1 MMLPRCRV
9 ISALLLS
16 ICLLIIIARPGF
28 AIDVVH
34 LKLGT
39 LAGPGWSAHAVSV
52 QLHWLDERHAGLV
65 LQTPRVVLPGGLGE
79 LSAVTLSCA
88 RAQLTAT
95 EVSCTQGTLK
105 AQSTALG
112 AQNIQTVFSYQLDSG
127 RIDAELLGVRIHDG
141 TLAITANLTGT
152 RWQISARGEALSLP
166 AVTRQLA
173 DAGFAIPV
181 VAGSGRLNLTASM
194 NGVASQ
200 LSAAD
205 IEMRLLAEEV
215 SDAAGS
221 VAGED
226 LDISV
231 HAAVQVAASG
241 MQAVLEMTGRQG
253 ALYVDPVFIEIPSQP
268 LRLSARFGWLST
280 EQQLVLQSFTY
291 RHPGSV
297 QLGGSGHFS
306 LAADVPLRE
315 LQLEV
320 RQAEFPAMY
329 DTYLQPWLYDSALA
343 DLDTSGQL
351 SGSLRWE
358 QGKLSQVSLDP
369 VKLSVDDREGRFK
382 LDAMNGRLRWSDTTT
397 PARSELA
404 WAGGSI
410 FRVALGATRLAIDA
424 GRDTVRLAEPVAIP
438 VLDGVLGIDD
448 FQLEFSEASPL
459 RWQVNGL
466 LEPVSLSQLSLALGW
481 PKLAGKLSGVIPDVR
496 YDNGNLEVG
505 GILRMGVFDGEVTLR
520 NLTLEQPFGLVPRLR
535 VDARAD
541 NIDLETLTRTFSFGR
556 IEGRLNGRID
566 GLDMESWRPVAF
578 DAEFATPENDTSRH
592 RISQKAVDN
601 ISSIGGAG
609 VGGALSRSFLRFFE
623 DFPYD
628 RLGIRC
634 RLENGICD
642 MGGVAP
648 ATDGYYLVKGRFIP
662 PRLDVIGYA
671 DRVNWDTLM
680 AQIMAVTGQQDML
693 VE

>member
-1 MMLPRCRV
+1 MMLPRRRF
-9 ISALLLS
+9 IPALASGLLLVAA
-16 ICLLIIIARPGF
+16 LPGF
-28 AIDVVH
+28 AVDVVH

-39 LAGPGWSAHAVSV
+39 LAGPGWSAQAVSV
-52 QLHWLDERHAGLV
+52 QLNWLDERHAGLL
-65 LQTPRVVLPGGLGE
+65 LQTQRVALPEGLGE
-79 LSAVTLSCA
+79 LTNVTLSCA

-95 EVSCTQGTLK
+95 ELSCEQGILK
-105 AQSTALG
+105 AQSTVLG
-112 AQNIQTVFSYQLDSG
+112 RQNIQTSFRYQLDTG
-127 RIDAELLGVRIHDG
+127 RIDAGLLGVRIHEG
-141 TLAITANLTGT
+141 TLAITASLSEA
-152 RWQISARGEALSLP
+152 RWQIRVRGKALSLP

-181 VAGSGRLNLTASM
+181 VDGRGRLDVTASLK
-194 NGVASQ
+194 GVASQ

-205 IEMRLLAEEV
+205 IEMQLLAAEV

-221 VAGED
+221 VAGEN
-226 LDISV
+226 LDIAV
-231 HAAVQVAASG
+231 HAAVQVAATG
-241 MQAVLEMTGRQG
+241 MQVALDMTGRQG
-253 ALYVDPVFIEIPSQP
+253 ALYIDPVFIEMPSQA
-268 LRLSARFGWLST
+268 LQLSARFDWLST
-280 EQQLVLQSFTY
+280 KQQLVLQSFTY

-297 QLGGSGHFS
+297 QLEGSGLFS
-306 LAADVPLRE
+306 LGADAPLRA
-315 LQLEV
+315 LQLEI
-320 RQAEFPAMY
+320 RQAEFPALY

-343 DLDTSGQL
+343 DLDTAGQL

-358 QGKLSQVSLDP
+358 QGKLSHVSLDP
-369 VKLSVDDREGRFK
+369 VELSVDDREGRFE
-382 LDAMNGRLRWSDTTT
+382 LDAINGRLRWSDSTA
-397 PARSELA
+397 PSRSELA
-404 WAGGSI
+404 WASGSI
-410 FRVALGATRLAIDA
+410 FRVSLGATRLAIDA
-424 GRDTVRLAEPVAIP
+424 GRDYVRLVQAVAIP
-438 VLDGVLGIDD
+438 VLDGALEIDA
-448 FQLEFSEASPL
+448 FQLEFSEDRAL

-466 LEPVSLSQLSLALGW
+466 LKPVSLSQLSLALGW
-481 PKLAGKLSGVIPDVR
+481 PELAGKLSGVIPDVR

-505 GILRMGVFDGEVTLR
+505 GTLRMGVFDGEVTLR
-520 NLTLEQPFGLVPRLR
+520 NLALEQPFGLVPRLR
-535 VDARAD
+535 VDARAA

-556 IEGRLNGRID
+556 IEGRLNGRVD

-578 DAEFATPENDTSRH
+578 DAEFATPEDDTSRH

-628 RLGIRC
+628 RIGIRC

-648 ATDGYYLVKGRFIP
+648 ATEGYYLVKGRFIP

-671 DRVNWDTLM
+671 DRVNWDTLI

>member
-1 MMLPRCRV
+1 LLFV
-9 ISALLLS
+9 AAL
-16 ICLLIIIARPGF
+16 PGF

-39 LAGPGWSAHAVSV
+39 LAGPGWSAQAVSV
-52 QLHWLDERHAGLV
+52 QLNWLDERHAGLL
-65 LQTPRVVLPGGLGE
+65 LQTPGVALPEGLGE
-79 LSAVTLSCA
+79 LTDVTLSCA

-105 AQSTALG
+105 AQSTMLG
-112 AQNIQTVFSYQLDSG
+112 RQNIQTSFRYQLDTG
-127 RIDAELLGVRIHDG
+127 RIDAGLLGVRIHEG
-141 TLAITANLTGT
+141 TLAITANLSEA
-152 RWQISARGEALSLP
+152 RWQIRVRGKALSLP

-173 DAGFAIPV
+173 AAGFAIPV
-181 VAGSGRLNLTASM
+181 VDGRGRLDLTASLK
-194 NGVASQ
+194 GTASQ
-200 LSAAD
+200 LSEAD
-205 IEMRLLAEEV
+205 VEMQLLAAEI

-221 VAGED
+221 VAGEN
-226 LDISV
+226 LDIAA
-231 HAAVQVAASG
+231 HAAVQMTATG
-241 MQAVLEMTGRQG
+241 MQVALDMTGRQG
-253 ALYVDPVFIEIPSQP
+253 ALYVDPVFIEIPSQA
-268 LRLSARFGWLST
+268 LRLSARFDWLPT
-280 EQQLVLQSFTY
+280 AQQLVLQSFTY

-297 QLGGSGHFS
+297 QLAGSGLFS
-306 LAADVPLRE
+306 LGADAPLRT
-315 LQLEV
+315 LHLEI
-320 RQAEFPAMY
+320 RQAEFPALY

-343 DLDTSGQL
+343 DLDTAGQL
-351 SGSLRWE
+351 SGSMRWE
-358 QGKLSQVSLDP
+358 QGKLSHVSLNP
-369 VKLSVDDREGRFK
+369 VELSVDDREGRFE
-382 LDAMNGRLRWSDTTT
+382 LDAINGRLRWSDSTT

-410 FRVALGATRLAIDA
+410 FRVSLGATRLAIDA

-438 VLDGVLGIDD
+438 VLDGALEIDA
-448 FQLEFSEASPL
+448 FQLAFGKDTAL

-481 PKLAGKLSGVIPDVR
+481 PELAGKFSGVIPNVR

-505 GILRMGVFDGEVTLR
+505 GTLRMGVFDGEVTLR

-556 IEGRLNGRID
+556 IEGRLNGRVD
-566 GLDMESWRPVAF
+566 GLDMEAWRPVAF

-648 ATDGYYLVKGRFIP
+648 ATAGYYLVKGRFIP

-671 DRVNWDTLM
+671 DRVNWDTLI